1 MKTIAG
7 AALLTLVALPAQAEG
22 KNATFEYTLT
32 DLNTLST
39 PSTAFG
45 CGPAELTVGGG
56 NSTVNAISD
65 SGEAVGF
72 YCFRTATDQEG
83 IYHGFRW
90 TARHGMVDLGFPKGW
105 TNPRTFVTPLGV
117 NDKGEIAGTLREAN
131 GQDTAFFYD
140 HGSMKVIGNPDD
152 QAVAINN

>member
-32 DLNTLST
+32 DLGTLS
-39 PSTAFG
+39 SSSRSG

-56 NSTVNAISD
+56 NSNVNSISD
-65 SGEAVGF
+65 NGEAVGF
-72 YCFRTATDQEG
+72 YCFRTATDQVG

-105 TNPRTFVTPLGV
+105 TDPRTFVSPFGV
-117 NDKGEIAGTLREAN
+117 NDKGEIAGRLREAN
-131 GQDTAFFYD
+131 G
-140 HGSMKVIGNPDD
+140 
-152 QAVAINN
+152 

>member
-32 DLNTLST
+32 DLGTLS
-39 PSTAFG
+39 SSSRNG

-56 NSTVNAISD
+56 NSNVNSISD
-65 SGEAVGF
+65 NGEAVGF
-72 YCFRTATDQEG
+72 YCFRTATDQVG

-90 TARHGMVDLGFPKGW
+90 TAHHGMVDLGFPKGW
-105 TNPRTFVTPLGV
+105 TDPRTLCQPIWGQQQRGDRWTI
-117 NDKGEIAGTLREAN
+117 KG
-131 GQDTAFFYD
+131 
-140 HGSMKVIGNPDD
+140 S
-152 QAVAINN
+152 